1 MRIDPNWTYN
11 ETIEHAEAIKSYYK
25 DTLASFLWH
34 EGVKRV
40 LFMRDMKLLIY
51 SLKFE
56 EWRRDKIWAYLNDDE
71 PFLAL
76 AKYIPKGRKLDKKEE
91 Q

>member
-1 MRIDPNWTYN
+1 MKFNVDWTYN
-11 ETIEHAEAIKSYYK
+11 EVIEHAEAIKSYYK

-40 LFMRDMKLLIY
+40 LFMRDMKWKIY
-51 SLKFE
+51 DLKFE
-56 EWRRDKIWAYLNDDE
+56 EWRKDKIWAYLNDDE

-76 AKYIPKGRKLDKKEE
+76 TKYIPKGRKLDKNKH
-91 Q
+91 